1 MTGNN
6 MHFSI
11 LTLNVNGINAPIKRH
26 RTANWMKKQHLSLQE
41 TRLSE
46 KKHWLRVKGWK
57 KVFQA
62 NGPQKQ
68 ADMSSSTHI

>member
-6 MHFSI
+6 RHFSI

-41 TRLSE
+41 THLPE
-46 KKHWLRVKGWK
+46 KKNTGLESKGGRK
-57 KVFQA
+57 FS
-62 NGPQKQ
+62 KQ
-68 ADMSSSTHI
+68 MDPRNKQI